1 MRSYDEKKS
10 NTRNIARSLMCKALV
25 FVLCASS
32 ALSYPMSAQAANSAK
47 AKSMRLEQTEGDV
60 GVTNITKGDLTYT
73 AGMRLGS
80 GDDVDTDTASY
91 AWISLD
97 DSKAIKVDE
106 VSEVEV
112 RQKGKNLEALL
123 VSGNLYFNVTVP
135 LKSDESM
142 NIRTSTMATGIRG
155 TCGWVS
161 IVDGCNTRVHL
172 LEGVLNCKV
181 INPVDGQIKTVTIHA
196 GEWADFTVY
205 GVEVFDKNPELINTS
220 DGGQVPVTTPVGMD
234 NASGTAF
241 GTASGGNND
250 TTTAAG
256 GSSDTASGTD
266 NNENNGPADATASDT
281 EAASGESAGSAD
293 ISADSA
299 SADSETGSSDNGSAP
314 ADTEAAGN
322 GSGVTYAE
330 RPEIPASPNGESC
343 DISTNRFTEDDI
355 PGFVLVELVGDDPL
369 IEKIYDQSGIDL
381 RNLTQ
386 EEAEEKLAEKEAE
399 TAERMQ
405 AIREAEA
412 AQANNISKDPV
423 WEREDKTAKEPAAPG
438 KKADATA
445 PAERILPIDTP
456 TQDTP
461 APGSTVPAA
470 DTTTPSAPAK
480 EETPAQTAQAATPA
494 ASTPSTSSPAPAGS
508 SNNDPGTQSGS
519 SNSNNNNTNPTVEL
533 TMPQTATAVQ
543 GYLNQPGVNK
553 VVLNPGSGN
562 NTLDVDIDFS
572 VPAGKNLTASA
583 GVPVDVNAG
592 KTASVNG
599 TADLGSSL
607 ANNGNLN
614 VNSSHTLK
622 VAGAFTNSG
631 TFNNTSTGRSEFDG
645 GVTNSGTFTTF
656 GTLDLNNS
664 MTSSG
669 TLTVSG
675 GAVSAGSPISITG
688 GSLNV
693 SGGTVNAGS
702 GISATGGAV
711 SLTGGTLTSTG
722 TTLTIA
728 GAALTMDGGTLTS
741 SGTALQVSGGSFT
754 MNSGTITSATTGQ
767 TVVLSTVANVRLN
780 AGEIKNTGDGG
791 AISVPANTDFHN
803 IMTSSDDMHITAKT
817 DNLLGTDVGKLDE
830 NKGSSYGFISVW
842 GGTEFNGELF
852 DPNTMH
858 PLTLSAVTSATEYD
872 LVTISTPAF
881 VKVGVNVPLT
891 VVPKTGY
898 QIDSVTFV
906 NPDDLSVWAINYT
919 AGTSTGFTMPSGPVE
934 IRVTASKIDY
944 QLTKPASV
952 TGGTISLSVGNNT
965 TPTTAQYGQTVNIAV
980 EPGLG
985 YQFKS
990 ATYTVAGGTATQ
1002 ITIDPAGHGSFT
1014 MPAGNVAVNAEFE
1027 ALKYN
1032 VTLNLNAAGDSTA
1045 AINADNVTEYTYGI
1059 GATLPANVTRDTNA
1073 QYSYTFDGWFDS
1085 ATPAASDT
1093 AITAISGNDTGDKVF
1108 YAKWSA
1114 TPRTYT
1120 VSLNTEGGTIASG
1133 HDVTS
1138 YTYGTGAAL
1147 PDATYVTK
1155 ATSPQHSYAFDGWY
1169 TAAVG
1174 GTPVT
1179 DISASDTGDKVL
1191 YAHWNVTPRTYNI
1204 TYHHNDGTNAVTADT
1219 YTYGAS
1225 KTLPGMPDRQDHYF
1239 AGWYTTAN
1247 PSATDTSVT
1256 SIGATETGDKEFYA
1270 KWTDVLYTVTKQDPA
1285 SGGTFTVSKTQAA
1298 KNETITI
1305 TPSPSIGYEL
1315 DKVQYKADGSL
1326 TWTDVTALSF
1336 AMPDKNVTVRVV
1348 FKPCTYAVSLNPNAG
1363 TDNANVT
1370 ITGNVT
1376 SYVYGTET
1384 TLPTNV
1390 TRTGTQ
1396 YVSYTFD
1403 GWFTLAAGG
1412 DKVEKILATDLGV
1425 KNLFAHWTP
1434 VYRSTDITADTTLTG
1449 GGTIGIDPVNSKA
1462 GDTVTINI
1470 TCPTGKVVDE
1480 IIVRKLDINGNP
1492 GDQVAVN
1499 TVIPNV
1505 EYTFVMPDSPVSIN
1519 VLFTNATYSITYD
1532 TNGGVIN
1539 GASYATEYM
1548 YGTGATLPTDVTR
1561 AFSATE
1567 TYEFDGWYTASTG
1580 GSKVLAISGTETGA
1594 KTYYA
1599 HWISKYISNFNTG
1612 VPAGTATVSPVNTK
1626 AGDTVTVTIE
1636 NLPVGKVVDQVI
1648 VRKVINGTPGDSVN
1662 VTTVTPNVEY
1672 TFTMPDC
1679 PVDINITFR
1688 NAIYSIT
1695 YEKDGGV
1702 INDLSYA
1709 TEYTYETGA
1718 TLPTNVTKASTAT
1731 ESYDFDGWYT
1741 DATGGTKVLS
1751 ISGTETGAKTY
1762 YAHWTTRY
1770 VSNFAGSVPNGT
1782 ATVSPVNTKAG
1793 DTVTVTIDN
1802 LPTGKIVDQVIVKK
1816 VINGVEGDSITVTTV
1831 TPNVT
1836 YTFTMPDCPV
1846 SVNITFRNATYAINY
1861 VTDGGVINDSPY
1873 AAEYTYETGATLPT
1887 NVTRASTADEA
1898 YDFDGWYTDPTG
1910 GNKVLVISGTETGD
1924 KTYYAHWITKYKS
1937 NIASSVASGVASVS
1951 PENTKPGDTVTVN
1964 IGTLPAGKVVDEVI
1978 VRKVINGT
1986 LGDAI
1991 TVTTVTANV
2000 EYTFTMPACPV
2011 SVNVT
2016 LKNATYTITYE
2027 KDGGTINDS
2036 PYATSY
2042 TYETGATLPAD
2053 VTKNNYAFGGWYT
2066 TSALTGNAVTSIA
2079 GTETGDKTFY
2089 AKWLPLHS
2097 IIKPVLVNG
2106 SIDTRIGSTSISEAA
2121 AGTEVTLIATPNI
2134 GYELDTLSVKYTSGN
2149 TDYPVPVT
2157 TTNGTRHFTMPDHD
2171 VTVTAS
2177 FKTTG
2182 NGPSQTSP
2190 VGISFIDADSGL
2202 VLSNTAGF
2210 SARADIGSNQGV
2222 TMATTGDIVTLGEL
2236 TIPSTFDLV
2245 RVDCF
2250 KMSYMEGKTVIEP
2263 SSTVTL
2269 SAPYSFTMGLADAN
2283 YMIYVREKGAA
2294 VTSMTL
2300 TGGSVTITPAVSRVA
2315 KVKAGETVT
2324 LSFTPNTGLALNT
2337 VTLTGANG
2345 STYTATDT
2353 ADANVKTFVMPDPV
2367 TAITVNA
2374 TFKSAVQNAN
2384 IPVSMPISASALT
2397 DYLNMPGVSTVTLSP
2412 KAGDPAVTSNT
2423 VNITGI
2429 VTIPDGVSVEV
2440 EQGVYLNVSGTL
2452 NIGAGSTV
2460 TNNQVMT
2467 NQGTINIG
2475 ESATLINN
2483 GTLATSGA
2491 INTDTGAGVVNNGK
2505 MVQTSSASV
2514 GTANGTAAI
2523 TTACGTCGDST
2534 YYYLDA
2540 DPDDASKIRAHILG
2554 IGQTRTYSGESDSH
2568 AQEWYANDN
2577 RKKLKSIVFEDG
2589 VTTVGEYMFIGDY
2602 HYQTNIYNGYTN
2614 LKTVILPDTITEID
2628 DRAFIYTSI
2637 ENINIPDS
2645 VEVIGESA
2653 FACCYDLESIT
2664 VPDTDIYIK
2673 RDAFTQAGLTS
2684 VYIPATP
2691 TFGGGVFDEC
2701 RSLATVTFAN
2711 GRTSVGSL
2719 TFDGCWALTTVTLPD
2734 TLETLPDYMFFN
2746 CSELAAIGLPSSLKK
2761 IGVSNSGYSCG
2772 SVFYHTK
2779 ISELILPEGLE
2790 EINKSALYGMQYLER
2805 ITIPSSVNYIG
2816 EEAFEQDSALTSV
2829 RIEDTNGTLTAIRK
2843 NTFNYCYNLETVYYG
2858 GTDENWDAITIDPVG
2873 NGYFLDAK
2881 HYFYNYENLITTS
2894 YSAAGGT
2901 VKCYIGDD
2909 EISASQTVM
2918 GGEEITVTATPAQG
2932 YETGEI
2938 TVTKENGDTV
2948 ELVSNKFI
2956 MPTQA
2961 VTVSVEFISWND
2973 AAEFTGS
2980 TAAELQ
2986 AAINENPS
2994 VKLTSDLTLD
3004 SDLTIGANKVLVVGS
3019 GVNLTVA
3026 SGKTLTVSA
3035 GATVNNLGT
3044 ITNNGEMIISGTVN
3058 NRSDH
3063 TVVNNG
3069 KMYIRKDAFFNNG
3082 SGDDNGRFVNAS
3094 SGRVGN
3100 LGSFV
3105 NNSGSSVIDSG
3116 LFAGNDITGDGS
3128 VDNSGKHGQNVCSG
3142 QIGASEDQKA
3152 FYVLDSAGL
3161 FTVFGDG
3168 PMVDYSTYYDSS
3180 RTFGSNRDSITSIC
3194 IEEGIT
3200 RIGSFS
3206 FVDVENLAWSD
3217 LHIASTVEEIGEG
3230 SFYRCLGF
3238 NRIEL
3243 PETVK
3248 TIEANAFEN
3257 CSNVTTIVI
3266 SGNVESIGNNAFYG
3280 CGGLTSVSLPESD
3293 CTYGTGVFSW
3303 CDAITEVH
3311 IPLSMTFV
3319 PEYMFSGC
3327 SAIRNVY
3334 YPGNLGQWNTLKSR
3348 SGSNNSCL
3356 FDATIHCANSGYCV
3370 TIDDSI
3376 ENGTVTA
3383 VSEGGDIRSLEEGN
3397 TVTFTLTPDDGYE
3410 CVGFNVW
3417 ATELD
3422 GSVDYVP
3429 IGSDNVFTFE
3439 MPASN
3444 VEIEAWFMPIGSVL
3458 QGNWTDAQLIA
3469 SLSNENI
3476 DEIYISGDHAIE
3488 ADITIPAG
3496 VYVEIEYGVS
3506 VTIMPGYT
3514 MTVAEGAT
3522 LTNYGTL
3529 TVAPGAELIN
3539 NGDLG
3544 NFCKNTLDIWGT
3556 LTNNGSL
3563 SNGGRNGNGRIVI
3576 ENSGIL
3582 TNNGMIYNEYNSEI
3596 RNYGTVDGNGTCDGY
3611 GDFNDYTSGP
3621 GGGGGGKEPILIDP
3635 DFPGIPIGPKGGDK
3649 PGGYDDGKDDEYSLG
3664 GDIKGGSDSKGGD
3677 LLTDGDD
3684 ESEGGDKKNVNSMP
3698 VNIGS
3703 IDDPDKTDPEDP
3715 DDLPGEEISG
3725 NSESGE

>member
-1 MRSYDEKKS
+1 MRIYSEERKPD
-10 NTRNIARSLMCKALV
+10 TRHIARSLICKALV

-32 ALSYPMSAQAANSAK
+32 ALSYPMSAEAANSAK

-172 LEGVLNCKV
+172 LEGVLHCKV

-205 GVEVFDKNPELINTS
+205 GVEVFDKNPELISTS
-220 DGGQVPVTTPVGMD
+220 DGGQVPVTTPI
-234 NASGTAF
+234 GTDTD
-241 GTASGGNND
+241 TASGEKADTSAATAEPAGN
-250 TTTAAG
+250 AP
-256 GSSDTASGTD
+256 GTD
-266 NNENNGPADATASDT
+266 NNEDG
-281 EAASGESAGSAD
+281 GSAD
-293 ISADSA
+293 EAGGDTGTVSAEESEIAGTSADTS
-299 SADSETGSSDNGSAP
+299 SSEDG
-314 ADTEAAGN
+314 AAGTGEALQESEAG
-322 GSGVTYAE
+322 GSTGDSTYNE
-330 RPEIPASPNGESC
+330 RPEIPVSPDGESC
-343 DISTNRFTEDDI
+343 DISMSRFTEDDI

-412 AQANNISKDPV
+412 AQESNISKDPV
-423 WEREDKTAKEPAAPG
+423 WERGDKSAKEPEAPAE
-438 KKADATA
+438 KAEEKTA
-445 PAERILPIDTP
+445 PAERVLPIDTP
-456 TQDTP
+456 ATKTNPTP
-461 APGSTVPAA
+461 KATAPA
-470 DTTTPSAPAK
+470 DTSTPSSPSKTDA
-480 EETPAQTAQAATPA
+480 TPTQSAQAAAST
-494 ASTPSTSSPAPAGS
+494 ASTPSTGSPAPTGSTNNDPATQPGS
-508 SNNDPGTQSGS
+508 SNTNTP
-519 SNSNNNNTNPTVEL
+519 NNNPNSTVEL
-533 TMPQTATAVQ
+533 TMPQTATTVQ
-543 GYLNQPGVNK
+543 DYLNQSGVNK

-562 NTLDVDIDFS
+562 NTLDVDIDFT

-583 GVPVDVNAG
+583 GVPVDVNSG
-592 KTASVNG
+592 KSAAVNG
-599 TADLGSSL
+599 TANLGSSL
-607 ANNGNLN
+607 ANNGSLS
-614 VNSSHTLK
+614 VNSSHTLT

-631 TFNNTSTGRSEFDG
+631 TFNNTSSGRSEFSG
-645 GVTNSGTFTTF
+645 GVTNTGTFTTS
-656 GTLDLNNS
+656 GTLDLNS
-664 MTSSG
+664 AMTTTGSF
-669 TLTVSG
+669 TISG
-675 GAVSAGSPISITG
+675 GTVSAGSGINAT
-688 GSLNV
+688 
-693 SGGTVNAGS
+693 AGS
-702 GISATGGAV
+702 V
-711 SLTGGTLTSTG
+711 NLNGGTLTSTG

-741 SGTALQVSGGSFT
+741 SGTALQVSSGSFT
-754 MNSGTITSATTGQ
+754 MNSGTVTSATTGQ
-767 TVVLSTVANVRLN
+767 TVVLNTVANVHLN
-780 AGEIKNTGDGG
+780 AGEIKNMGDGG

-830 NKGSSYGFISVW
+830 TTGTSYGFISVW

-858 PLTLSAVTSATEYD
+858 PLTLSAVISATEYD
-872 LVTISTPAF
+872 LETISTPAF
-881 VKVGVNVPLT
+881 VKAGVNVPLT
-891 VVPKTGY
+891 VRPKTGY
-898 QIDSVTFV
+898 QIDSVAFV
-906 NPDDLSVWAINYT
+906 NPDNSNSDWGISYT
-919 AGTSTGFTMPSGPVE
+919 AGSSTGFTMPSGPVE
-934 IRVTASKIDY
+934 IRVTASKINY

-952 TGGTISLSVGNNT
+952 TGGTIGLSVDNNT
-965 TPTTAQYGQTVNIAV
+965 APTTAQYGQTVNVNAT
-980 EPGLG
+980 PATG
-985 YQFKS
+985 YRLKTL
-990 ATYTVAGGTATQ
+990 TYTPAGGTAAA
-1002 ITIDPAGHGSFT
+1002 ITHTNGAGSFT
-1014 MPAGNVAVNAEFE
+1014 MPAVDVTVNAEFE
-1027 ALKYN
+1027 AQKYN
-1032 VTLNLNAAGDSTA
+1032 VTLNLNAPANTA
-1045 AINADNVTEYTYGI
+1045 RINSGEITEYTYGV
-1059 GATLPANVTRDTNA
+1059 GATLPQNVVRETDD
-1073 QYSYTFDGWFDS
+1073 QYSYTFDGWFTSSNPSSTDV
-1085 ATPAASDT
+1085 AVASL
-1093 AITAISGNDTGDKVF
+1093 GNNETEDKIF
-1108 YAKWSA
+1108 YAKWTA

-1120 VSLNTEGGTIASG
+1120 VTLNTEGGTIASG

-1138 YTYGTGAAL
+1138 YTYGTGSAL
-1147 PDATYVTK
+1147 PDAAYVTK
-1155 ATSPQHSYAFDGWY
+1155 AANPQYSYAFAGWY
-1169 TAAVG
+1169 TSAVG
-1174 GTPVT
+1174 GAAVS
-1179 DISASDTGDKVL
+1179 DISSSDTGDMVL

-1204 TYHHNDGTNAVTADT
+1204 TYHHNDGTNAITADT

-1225 KTLPGMPDRQDHYF
+1225 KTLPGMPDRQDYYF

-1247 PSATDTSVT
+1247 PSASDTSVT
-1256 SIGATETGDKEFYA
+1256 TIGASETGDKEFYA

-1285 SGGTFTVSKTQAA
+1285 SGGTFTVSKPQAA

-1326 TWTDVTALSF
+1326 TWTDVTGLSF
-1336 AMPDKNVTVRVV
+1336 AMPDKNVTVRVE
-1348 FKPCTYAVSLNPNAG
+1348 FKPVTYAVSLNPNAG
-1363 TDNANVT
+1363 TDNGSVT

-1384 TLPTNV
+1384 ILPTNV

-1396 YVSYTFD
+1396 YVSYIFD

-1412 DKVEKILATDLGV
+1412 DKVEKILAADLGV

-1434 VYRSTDITADTTLTG
+1434 VYKSTDITADTTLTG
-1449 GGTIGIDPVNSKA
+1449 GGAIGIDPANSKA

-1480 IIVRKLDINGNP
+1480 IIVRKLDVNGNP

-1499 TVIPNV
+1499 TVTPNV

-1519 VLFTNATYSITYD
+1519 VLFTNATYSITYE

-1539 GASYATEYM
+1539 GASYATEYT

-1567 TYEFDGWYTASTG
+1567 TYEFDGWYTALTG
-1580 GSKVLAISGTETGA
+1580 GTRITAVSGTETGA
-1594 KTYYA
+1594 KTFYA

-1612 VPAGTATVSPVNTK
+1612 VPAGTASVSPVNAK
-1626 AGDTVTVTIE
+1626 AGDTVTITID
-1636 NLPVGKVVDQVI
+1636 NLPVGKVVNQVI
-1648 VRKVINGTPGDSVN
+1648 VRKVINGTPGDQVN
-1662 VTTVTPNVEY
+1662 VTTVTPNSEY

-1688 NAIYSIT
+1688 NATYSIT

-1718 TLPTNVTKASTAT
+1718 TLPTNVTKAPTAT

-1898 YDFDGWYTDPTG
+1898 YDFDGWYTDATG
-1910 GNKVLVISGTETGD
+1910 GTKVLSISGTETGD
-1924 KTYYAHWITKYKS
+1924 KTYYAHWITKYRS
-1937 NIASSVASGVASVS
+1937 NIASSVTSGVASVS
-1951 PENTKPGDTVTVN
+1951 PENSKAGDTVIVN

-1978 VRKVINGT
+1978 VRKVENGM

-1991 TVTTVTANV
+1991 PVTTVTANV

-2027 KDGGTINDS
+2027 KNGGTINDS

-2042 TYETGATLPAD
+2042 TYETGAALPAD
-2053 VTKNNYAFGGWYT
+2053 VTKNNYAFGGWFT

-2121 AGTEVTLIATPNI
+2121 AGTEVTIIATPNI

-2149 TDYPVPVT
+2149 TDYPVSVT

-2177 FKTTG
+2177 FRSTSG
-2182 NGPSQTSP
+2182 SSQSRTSS

-2202 VLSNTAGF
+2202 ALSNSAGF

-2222 TMATTGDIVTLGEL
+2222 TMATTGDVVTLGEL
-2236 TIPSTFDLV
+2236 TIPATFDLV

-2283 YMIYVREKGAA
+2283 YKIYVREKGAA
-2294 VTSMTL
+2294 VTSLTL
-2300 TGGSVTITPAVSRVA
+2300 TGGSVTITPAVSRTE

-2324 LSFTPNTGLALNT
+2324 LTFTPDTGLALNT

-2345 STYTATDT
+2345 SSYIVSDT
-2353 ADANVKTFVMPDPV
+2353 ADTNVKTFVMPDPV

-2374 TFKSAVQNAN
+2374 TFKSAVANAN
-2384 IPVSMPISASALT
+2384 IPVSMPISANALT
-2397 DYLNMPGVSTVTLSP
+2397 DYLNMSGVSKVTLTP
-2412 KAGDPAVTSNT
+2412 KAGDSAVTSNT
-2423 VNITGI
+2423 VNITGT
-2429 VTIPDGVSVEV
+2429 VTIPDGVSVDV

-2460 TNNQVMT
+2460 TNNGVMT
-2467 NQGTINIG
+2467 NQGTINVG
-2475 ESATLINN
+2475 AYATLINN
-2483 GTLATSGA
+2483 GTLATSGD

-2505 MVQTSSASV
+2505 IVQTSSASV
-2514 GTANGTAAI
+2514 GTTTGTAAI
-2523 TTACGTCGDST
+2523 TSDCGTCGDST

-2540 DPDDASKIRAHILG
+2540 DPTDSSKKRLTVLG
-2554 IGQTRTYSGESDSH
+2554 IGNTQAYTSVTSH
-2568 AQEWYANDN
+2568 QQIWYTAG
-2577 RKKLKSIVFEDG
+2577 KTAIKSIVFEEG
-2589 VTTVGEYMFIGDY
+2589 ITRVGDYMFIGD
-2602 HYQTNIYNGYTN
+2602 TYNNY
-2614 LKTVILPDTITEID
+2614 
-2628 DRAFIYTSI
+2628 YTSLTTVVLSDTVKTIGANAFDRCGLNAIDLNKVETI
-2637 ENINIPDS
+2637 ETYAFS
-2645 VEVIGESA
+2645 SSA
-2653 FACCYDLESIT
+2653 
-2664 VPDTDIYIK
+2664 
-2673 RDAFTQAGLTS
+2673 LTS
-2684 VYIPATP
+2684 
-2691 TFGGGVFDEC
+2691 
-2701 RSLATVTFAN
+2701 
-2711 GRTSVGSL
+2711 
-2719 TFDGCWALTTVTLPD
+2719 VTLPD
-2734 TLETLPDYMFFN
+2734 TLDTVGACAFFHCESLTQVTIPDLDIYIGERAFQEAGLTSLTVPATPRFGGQVFMNNMSLTDVVMENGRTTAAEGMFTWCRKLENVTLPNTLESIADSMF
-2746 CSELAAIGLPSSLKK
+2746 SECNYKEKTIAIPASVKK
-2761 IGVSNSGYSCG
+2761 IGTGAFSNCNLTSI
-2772 SVFYHTK
+2772 T
-2779 ISELILPEGLE
+2779 LPENLE
-2790 EINKSALYGMQYLER
+2790 YIQGKNYSSGAFAQNDRLTTV
-2805 ITIPSSVNYIG
+2805 TIPSKVKSIG
-2816 EEAFEQDSALTSV
+2816 RKAFYGDWNLTTI
-2829 RIEDTNGTLTAIRK
+2829 RIEDSDGTLQSIDAEAFDADSQI
-2843 NTFNYCYNLETVYYG
+2843 ETVYYG
-2858 GTDENWDAITIDPVG
+2858 GTEALWNEIRISDRNSYLTEAKRYYYRYSNPVSLQ
-2873 NGYFLDAK
+2873 YP
-2881 HYFYNYENLITTS
+2881 
-2894 YSAAGGT
+2894 AAGGT

-2918 GGEEITVTATPAQG
+2918 GGEEITVVATPASG
-2932 YETGEI
+2932 YETGEV
-2938 TVTKENGDTV
+2938 TVTKENRDAV
-2948 ELVSNKFI
+2948 ELVSNKFT

-2986 AAINENPS
+2986 TTINENPS
-2994 VKLTSDLTLD
+2994 VKLTSNLTID
-3004 SDLTIGANKVLVVGS
+3004 SDLTIGANKVLVVDS

-3026 SGKTLTVSA
+3026 SGSTLTVSA
-3035 GATVNNLGT
+3035 GATINNLGT
-3044 ITNNGEMIISGTVN
+3044 VTNNGEMIISGTVN
-3058 NRSDH
+3058 NRSTN

-3069 KMYIRKDAFFNNG
+3069 KLYIEKEAYFNNG

-3100 LGSFV
+3100 LGTFE
-3105 NNSGSSVIDSG
+3105 NNAGSSVIDSG

-3128 VDNSGKHGQNVCSG
+3128 IDNSGKHGQNVCSG
-3142 QIGASEDQKA
+3142 QIGASEDLNV
-3152 FYVLDSAGL
+3152 FFVLDSAGL
-3161 FTVFGDG
+3161 FTVFGNG
-3168 PMVDYSTYYDSS
+3168 PMADFSSYYDSS
-3180 RTFGSNRDSITSIC
+3180 RKYSSNSESITSLR
-3194 IEEGIT
+3194 IEEGIS

-3257 CSNVTTIVI
+3257 CSNVTAIVI
-3266 SGNVESIGNNAFYG
+3266 SENVESIGNNAFYG

-3334 YPGNLGQWNTLKSR
+3334 YPGNQGQWNTLKSR

-3383 VSEGGDIRSLEEGN
+3383 VSEGGDIRNLEEGN

-3422 GSVDYVP
+3422 RSVDYVP
-3429 IGSDNVFTFE
+3429 TGSDNVFTFE

-3506 VTIMPGYT
+3506 VTIMPSYT

-3611 GDFNDYTSGP
+3611 GDFIDYTSGS
-3621 GGGGGGKEPILIDP
+3621 GKG
-3635 DFPGIPIGPKGGDK
+3635 DFGKGDIGDLSSNPMSSEFDIPTNDSGSDKGGDD
-3649 PGGYDDGKDDEYSLG
+3649 P
-3664 GDIKGGSDSKGGD
+3664 I
-3677 LLTDGDD
+3677 
-3684 ESEGGDKKNVNSMP
+3684 ESV
-3698 VNIGS
+3698 
-3703 IDDPDKTDPEDP
+3703 T
-3715 DDLPGEEISG
+3715 
-3725 NSESGE
+3725 SESGEPLNDKESADPQSNDITDSQSNDTDPGDPQSISDPDDSPSGDDPGAPEGEE